1 MSQSF
6 EMLTVEEHQLYPCH
20 PNLSSVKDPYPC
32 CSQQCSLCL
41 SLFHPFLCL
50 CLLFLCPCSWAESQ
64 HSSRLGSSFCSWT
77 IDWTSPFQTQPSVR
91 PSPSLTDFKRKH
103 NKHALPA
110 RGNGL
115 SLVGWCSVGFPGVLA
130 KRVDFNVKS
139 TEIIALSARHEKQH
153 SLCLKLLDAKSI
165 KFNTSK
171 KFSAS
176 TTMCTICLSPHLY
189 AAGTPIAPP
198 ALPRSGAMC
207 LCRQAFPGIHGEQV
221 ENGLKD
227 TDMGSA
233 MSQTPTKKLRLPCW
247 LASGNFW
254 NLAIKIDW
262 KGHCL
267 QSTFLSWTIYW
278 SDWSELCFLPH
289 HDLHWRIRMN
299 ESVVNTWLAAS
310 CYVNNFVGFC
320 ACVCNW
326 WLDVLKNDI
335 LKSWGRLRSNDTT
348 IALATGINYHS
359 Q

>member
-20 PNLSSVKDPYPC
+20 PNLSSVKDPCPC

-50 CLLFLCPCSWAESQ
+50 CLLFLCPWSWAESQ
-64 HSSRLGSSFCSWT
+64 HFSRLGSSFCSWT

-153 SLCLKLLDAKSI
+153 SLCLKLLVPGASNSTPQKS
-165 KFNTSK
+165 S
-171 KFSAS
+171 
-176 TTMCTICLSPHLY
+176 L
-189 AAGTPIAPP
+189 
-198 ALPRSGAMC
+198 LP
-207 LCRQAFPGIHGEQV
+207 
-221 ENGLKD
+221 
-227 TDMGSA
+227 
-233 MSQTPTKKLRLPCW
+233 LPCAQFVCRPTSTRPGLRSLRRHCHREAVQCAFVGRPSQGSMENRSKTGW
-247 LASGNFW
+247 
-254 NLAIKIDW
+254 KIRIWGALCHKHQRRCWDCLVGLPVETFGTLPSRGDW

-267 QSTFLSWTIYW
+267 QSSYFSHERSIGQIGLSYVSYHITTCIEESEWT
-278 SDWSELCFLPH
+278 
-289 HDLHWRIRMN
+289 
-299 ESVVNTWLAAS
+299 
-310 CYVNNFVGFC
+310 
-320 ACVCNW
+320 
-326 WLDVLKNDI
+326 
-335 LKSWGRLRSNDTT
+335 
-348 IALATGINYHS
+348 S